1 MSELCAW
8 SMIFFIFSPE
18 SPLCGFF
25 YIYFLISLY
34 NWLLFT
40 WYKTAMKIKINV
52 PSFFLPPFLLQV
64 QSVMF
69 HKDHPNYY
77 KNLFFQFQ
85 LICSKFSKWMGKSY
99 IPVHE
104 YSLNSYKYTN
114 ISANGI
120 FQCENCNKIIFLLLH
135 QVALKNMSYFVI
147 LTSLWVIY
155 WVTSK

>member
-8 SMIFFIFSPE
+8 SMIIFIFSPE

-40 WYKTAMKIKINV
+40 WYKIAMKIKINV

-69 HKDHPNYY
+69 HKAILIIIKICFSSFNWSVPSFPSEWGSHIYRYMNIHWIPINIPTFRPMA
-77 KNLFFQFQ
+77 FFNVKIVIKLYSCF
-85 LICSKFSKWMGKSY
+85 Y
-99 IPVHE
+99 I
-104 YSLNSYKYTN
+104 K
-114 ISANGI
+114 
-120 FQCENCNKIIFLLLH
+120 LL
-135 QVALKNMSYFVI
+135 
-147 LTSLWVIY
+147 
-155 WVTSK
+155 